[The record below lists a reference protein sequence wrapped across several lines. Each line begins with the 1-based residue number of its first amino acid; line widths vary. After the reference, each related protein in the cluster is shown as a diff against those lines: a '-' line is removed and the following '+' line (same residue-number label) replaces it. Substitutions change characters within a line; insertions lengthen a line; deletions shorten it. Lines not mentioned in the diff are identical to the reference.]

1 MSLFVASLNS
11 GSNGNC
17 YYIGTHDEAVL
28 IDGGISCRETE
39 KRMKR
44 LGLSIKKVKAVIVSH
59 EHGDH
64 IHGITTLSKKYA
76 LPVYITPKTY
86 DKGNLK
92 LTEERTFS
100 FNAHEPFQIGAL
112 TITAF
117 PKFHDASDAHS
128 FMVSSST
135 VNVGVFTDIG
145 IACENVIHHFKQC
158 HAAFLEANY
167 DEVMLEKGG
176 YPQAL
181 KNRIR
186 GGKGHLSN
194 KQAIQLFTKHRPS
207 FMSHLFLAHLSRN
220 NNSPKIV
227 KDLFFPVANQTEI
240 IIATR
245 EKETKLYH
253 IRNAD
258 GKPLMPIPEPEFIH
272 HQLSLF
278 N

>member
-1 MSLFVASLNS
+1 
-11 GSNGNC
+11 
-17 YYIGTHDEAVL
+17 
-28 IDGGISCRETE
+28 
-39 KRMKR
+39 
-44 LGLSIKKVKAVIVSH
+44 
-59 EHGDH
+59 
-64 IHGITTLSKKYA
+64 
-76 LPVYITPKTY
+76 
-86 DKGNLK
+86 
-92 LTEERTFS
+92 
-100 FNAHEPFQIGAL
+100 
-112 TITAF
+112 
-117 PKFHDASDAHS
+117 
-128 FMVSSST
+128 

-194 KQAIQLFTKHRPS
+194 KQAVQLFTKHRPS

-258 GKPLMPIPEPEFIH
+258 GKTLMPIPEPEFIQ